1 MRPGTSFAL
10 GTGPRRFS
18 SASWK
23 HLGCLTIP
31 APTASPHSGQVRLGL
46 LVIGACLGDNQLDSV
61 RTHRK
66 ITIDA
71 SPPVIR
77 PDDVRVI
84 IIDED
89 ARIP

>member
-18 SASWK
+18 SVSWK

-61 RTHRK
+61 SADRQ
-66 ITIDA
+66 IPVDSCPA
-71 SPPVIR
+71 VIR

-84 IIDED
+84 VIDED